1 MTAKYKNGSADV
13 YRIRGSIPDIPQ
25 RTWWVRMWAPFWA
38 IPAASVFAALVIG
51 LLLPSWERELSDT
64 TFEFAFEGGPDA
76 AREVLGTIAASTIS
90 VTGLT
95 FSITLVVLQLVA
107 SQFSPRMLSGFLR
120 NRVVQTT
127 LAIFLATFVFS
138 LTVIRYVWSEDEDF
152 TSFVPRAS
160 VSLAFLLVLACLGLF
175 LAFIRLI
182 TSSMRVANAISEI
195 GDETMTLARRLYPI
209 QSEDSGPAQ
218 GPGWSPRPGD
228 HRVEVSVNSH
238 GSLVW
243 INYRKLM
250 SWAERNDSVITI
262 DRSIGDFLLTG
273 QHLLR
278 VWRDPDQREQ
288 EQGPG
293 GDEIELSDSDLRL
306 IHAAFGV
313 RTERELHL
321 DGAFGLRQLVDIADR
336 ALSAGINDPATAVQA
351 IHELHRI
358 FRHLVTVIE
367 PSPYMADDEGKVRVV
382 HPPQSISGMLHEVV
396 GEIHFYG
403 TESALVP
410 RLMDSMLSD
419 LETAAADHH
428 QSAVKHARQIWEGHE
443 NKTEGT
449 RPETNYV

>member
-1 MTAKYKNGSADV
+1 MTAKNKNGSADV
-13 YRIRGSIPDIPQ
+13 YRIRGSIPDIPK

-38 IPAASVFAALVIG
+38 IPAASVLVALVIG
-51 LLLPSWERELSDT
+51 LLLPTWERELSET

-120 NRVVQTT
+120 NRVVQAT
-127 LAIFLATFVFS
+127 LAIFLSTFIYS
-138 LTVIRYVWSEDEDF
+138 LSVIRYVWNEDEDV

-160 VSLAFLLVLACLGLF
+160 VSLAFLLVLICLGLF

-195 GDETMTLARRLYPI
+195 GDETMTLAQRLYPI
-209 QSEDSGPAQ
+209 QDGDSGPIQ

-228 HRVEVSVNSH
+228 PRTEVSVQSH

-250 SWAERNDSVITI
+250 SWAERNHAVITI

-278 VWRDPDQREQ
+278 VWWDPDQRKTED
-288 EQGPG
+288 GV
-293 GDEIELSDSDLRL
+293 DEIELSSSDIRL
-306 IHAAFGV
+306 IHSAFEV
-313 RTERELHL
+313 RTERELHQ
-321 DGAFGLRQLVDIADR
+321 DVAFGLRQLVDIADR
-336 ALSAGINDPATAVQA
+336 ALSAGINDPATAAQA

-358 FRHLVTVIE
+358 FRHLVTVTE
-367 PSPYMADDEGKVRVV
+367 PSPYMADDGGTVRVV
-382 HPPQSISGMLHEVV
+382 HQPQSISGMLYEVV
-396 GEIHFYG
+396 SEIHFYG

-410 RLMDSMLSD
+410 RLMESMIED
-419 LETAAADHH
+419 LETAAADHYLP
-428 QSAVKHARQIWEGHE
+428 AVQHARQIWEGQE
-443 NKTEGT
+443 TKTEGT
-449 RPETNYV
+449 RPETTHV